1 MTLPSVLDPYSV
13 WVLSHRNTVIVVLG
27 LILFAVACHSLIMH
41 WRVESLERDLSSV
54 PERSD
59 RTPVYTPSRPMGAPQ
74 PDPEPPQ
81 PGGLP
86 PVRGGRTYARNL
98 GSALQKSSAPPA
110 PPIYSPPTPAGWS
123 PNAAAQQ
130 PGRPPAS
137 PFPSGPAPWGAPVP
151 PPPMGWPP
159 MGPGMTPATP
169 PLSTYPNQ
177 PGGPPAPPGPP
188 PAWPGFAPPQPQVGG
203 MPSSA
208 PPNAPGQPGPTPF
221 GAPALPGVPAFGQAA
236 SPAAV
241 PAQGAP
247 AAPGP
252 GPYPT
257 LQAAPVEAPAPEM
270 GKRGKPKRRRFNF
283 SVLEGIE
290 KKIQSLPSSLPRAAA
305 PVETPAVPAPAPAG
319 AATPP
324 APVAPAPVLAPEIT
338 PAESETPPT
347 DAVRPAGDDAK
358 AAVAD
363 SEAAEP
369 SAPDQR
375 ARSKSG
381 REPRSAMRSM
391 MFGEEPP
398 APAPP
403 AATTAEEPETAVPA
417 GEPALAADAFPFTS
431 NLPPVSEPI
440 GGERA
445 AEESTFAFTSRPDDS
460 DAAAAGPPVV
470 VESQPQMSFD
480 SAPSLA
486 SDTGD
491 SPSWATPGGGEA
503 LSEEPAHD
511 LGQASSIQPEPST
524 AAEPEAGVTEEVD
537 RPAYQLEPEPAGAPV
552 SAETTE
558 AAGEPPSTPADEQT
572 PAAGTVVIIEDDTS
586 VAEYYATLFRG
597 NGYRVEVAHDGVS
610 GVDLCA
616 KVQPDVILLDV
627 MMPRQNGILVLQ
639 TLRASDETR
648 NTPVVVLSNFSEPT
662 LIKRA
667 LQLGALEYVIKTQVE
682 GGALLL
688 AMPRWMSHEK
698 AFAAA

>member
-27 LILFAVACHSLIMH
+27 LILFAVACHALIMH
-41 WRVESLERDLSSV
+41 WRVESLERDLSRA

-59 RTPVYTPSRPMGAPQ
+59 RTPVYTPSRQMGAPQ
-74 PDPEPPQ
+74 PDLEPPP

-110 PPIYSPPTPAGWS
+110 PPIYSPPTPQGWS

-137 PFPSGPAPWGAPVP
+137 PFPSNPAPWGAPVP

-159 MGPGMTPATP
+159 MGPGTTPAGP
-169 PLSTYPNQ
+169 PLGTYPNQ
-177 PGGPPAPPGPP
+177 PGAAPAPPGPP
-188 PAWPGFAPPQPQVGG
+188 PAWPAFPPP
-203 MPSSA
+203 MPISA
-208 PPNAPGQPGPTPF
+208 PPHAPGQPGPTPF
-221 GAPALPGVPAFGQAA
+221 GTPALPGFPAFGQAA
-236 SPAAV
+236 PSPAA
-241 PAQGAP
+241 AP
-247 AAPGP
+247 PPVASAAPGP
-252 GPYPT
+252 APYPP
-257 LQAAPVEAPAPEM
+257 LQAAPVEAPPAEP

-290 KKIQSLPSSLPRAAA
+290 KKIQSLPRAAA
-305 PVETPAVPAPAPAG
+305 PVETPAPPIPAPAPAG
-319 AATPP
+319 MLTP
-324 APVAPAPVLAPEIT
+324 AAPAAPTPVLAPEIA
-338 PAESETPPT
+338 PAESETTAPV
-347 DAVRPAGDDAK
+347 DAIPQPAEDVKPAAADGEDAELS
-358 AAVAD
+358 VP
-363 SEAAEP
+363 EP
-369 SAPDQR
+369 R
-375 ARSKSG
+375 ARSKTG
-381 REPRSAMRSM
+381 RERRSAMRSM

-403 AATTAEEPETAVPA
+403 ASSTAAEPETAAPA
-417 GEPALAADAFPFTS
+417 GEPAPAAEGFSVTADLAPTS
-431 NLPPVSEPI
+431 ELTTSEP
-440 GGERA
+440 A
-445 AEESTFAFTSRPDDS
+445 AEESTFAFTSRPDDR
-460 DAAAAGPPVV
+460 DADAGAGPPLVA
-470 VESQPQMSFD
+470 ESEPEMSFD
-480 SAPSLA
+480 PGPSLA
-486 SDTGD
+486 SETADR
-491 SPSWATPGGGEA
+491 PSWATPVGREA
-503 LSEEPAHD
+503 FIEAPAHD
-511 LGQASSIQPEPST
+511 LGGASAIEPEPST
-524 AAEPEAGVTEEVD
+524 AAEPETGVTDQAD
-537 RPAYQLEPEPAGAPV
+537 RPAYEPEHEAAGAPV
-552 SAETTE
+552 SAEAAE
-558 AAGEPPSTPADEQT
+558 AEGEPPTAAAEADK
-572 PAAGTVVIIEDDTS
+572 PAAGTMVIIEDDAS

-616 KVQPDVILLDV
+616 RVLPDVILLDV

-682 GGALLL
+682 GSALLQ
-688 AMPRWMSHEK
+688 AVPRWISREK